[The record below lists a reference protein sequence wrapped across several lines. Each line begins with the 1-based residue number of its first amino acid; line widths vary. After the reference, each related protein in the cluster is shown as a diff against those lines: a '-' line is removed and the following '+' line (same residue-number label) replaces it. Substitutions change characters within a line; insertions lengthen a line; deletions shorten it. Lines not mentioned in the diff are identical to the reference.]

1 MEEAESKKEELFKE
15 VTVMLIK
22 EVTVTLFKEV
32 TVMLIK
38 EVTITLFKEDIATS
52 PKDIAT
58 SPKDIATSPKDIAT
72 SPKDIAMFN
81 MAVPTYMLTVI
92 NLMSESPTTEILM
105 YMLTPLALII
115 MKVEALL
122 ESQSENLKREENQNL
137 LILILFLMEKT
148 SLLKKDKEKGEKW
161 DLIKE
166 NPTKLTLKKEKDTS

>member
-52 PKDIAT
+52 PKDIA
-58 SPKDIATSPKDIAT
+58 
-72 SPKDIAMFN
+72 MFN

-92 NLMSESPTTEILM
+92 NLMAESPTTEILM

>member
-32 TVMLIK
+32 TV
-38 EVTITLFKEDIATS
+38 TLFKE
-52 PKDIAT
+52 DIAT